1 MRIIISLLLIC
12 ADQVAAFI
20 STSSIVSSIKNNPTH
35 SPLNYIPPPL
45 QTNGL
50 HYKCKYKYKYTSF
63 MKASQRQDGNHQTD
77 DYCERSST
85 TSLNDNDMSRRTI
98 LSVLQLPL
106 FLTVLTNQPEPSNA
120 AKAKGAAEYDLEFYV
135 RNLIKGNN
143 DKEGNIQASAPP
155 PLPAS
160 RTLAYKAD
168 SSFIESIINDD
179 LSNDCIALR
188 TLSKI
193 TGVPVREIA
202 EMVKDY
208 RTKFSKS
215 FGTRAKW
222 QQELI
227 VDEYYFD
234 LTCYALYR
242 TAATLMPSD
251 YKRRSD
257 WVELL
262 GEEIYNSIAARS
274 GRPERKPSKLTET
287 IPIMVQILE
296 CFQANNFVTSF
307 RLGDKNDDFRSGL
320 NIFDSYDDDD
330 IEAGITLNC
339 LISLIRPATLT
350 SSLQI
355 VGEGSRFLPEFVGT
369 AIAAMW
375 RKELGLQVEYE
386 TYFVDEE
393 YRPNPKDFFPAEEL
407 FQYSIKKK

>member
-1 MRIIISLLLIC
+1 MIC
-12 ADQVAAFI
+12 ANHVAAFTNLSGATFHFPRTDVHHTPLMKLNHRQCRNRI
-20 STSSIVSSIKNNPTH
+20 LKQRAINNDDHFEMTSTSLSD
-35 SPLNYIPPPL
+35 
-45 QTNGL
+45 NGI
-50 HYKCKYKYKYTSF
+50 
-63 MKASQRQDGNHQTD
+63 N
-77 DYCERSST
+77 
-85 TSLNDNDMSRRTI
+85 RRTLFSAMSMP
-98 LSVLQLPL
+98 LSLLA
-106 FLTVLTNQPEPSNA
+106 LTNHPEPSNA
-120 AKAKGAAEYDLEFYV
+120 AQGAAEYDLEFYV

-155 PLPAS
+155 PMPAS
-160 RTLAYKAD
+160 RILANKSD
-168 SSFIESIINDD
+168 SSFIQSIINDE

-188 TLSKI
+188 TLSKV
-193 TGVPVREIA
+193 TSVPVNDIA
-202 EMVKDY
+202 EMVKDF
-208 RTKFSKS
+208 RAKFSKS

-234 LTCYALYR
+234 LTCYSLYR
-242 TAATLMPSD
+242 TAAVLMPTD
-251 YKRRSD
+251 YKRRSE

-262 GEEIYNSIAARS
+262 GEEIYKSIATRTTAK
-274 GRPERKPSKLTET
+274 KPSKLTES
-287 IPIMVQILE
+287 IPVMVQILE
-296 CFQANNFVTSF
+296 SFQSNNFVSSY

-320 NIFDSYDDDD
+320 NIFDSYDDED
-330 IEAGITLNC
+330 IEAGLTINC

-369 AIAAMW
+369 TIAAMM

-407 FQYSIKKK
+407 LQYSIKKK

>member
-1 MRIIISLLLIC
+1 
-12 ADQVAAFI
+12 
-20 STSSIVSSIKNNPTH
+20 
-35 SPLNYIPPPL
+35 
-45 QTNGL
+45 
-50 HYKCKYKYKYTSF
+50 
-63 MKASQRQDGNHQTD
+63 
-77 DYCERSST
+77 
-85 TSLNDNDMSRRTI
+85 MSRRTL
-98 LSVLQLPL
+98 LSAPL
-106 FLTVLTNQPEPSNA
+106 SLLVLTNQPAPSA
-120 AKAKGAAEYDLEFYV
+120 AATKGAKGAAEYDLEFYV

-160 RTLAYKAD
+160 RTLANKSD
-168 SSFIESIINDD
+168 PSFIQSIINDE

-188 TLSKI
+188 TLSKV
-193 TGVPVREIA
+193 TNVPVSEIA

-208 RTKFSKS
+208 RIKFSKS

-227 VDEYYFD
+227 VDEYYFE
-234 LTCYALYR
+234 LTCYSLYR
-242 TAATLMPSD
+242 TAAALMPSD
-251 YKRRSD
+251 YKRRAD
-257 WVELL
+257 WVALL
-262 GEEIYNSIAARS
+262 GEEIYNSIATRTA
-274 GRPERKPSKLTET
+274 GKKPSKLTET

-296 CFQANNFVTSF
+296 CFQSNNFVSSY
-307 RLGDKNDDFRSGL
+307 RLGDKNDDFRTGL

-339 LISLIRPATLT
+339 LMSLIRPATLT

-369 AIAAMW
+369 TIAAMW